1 MDHHP
6 LPPFDPWLWWQACQQ
21 TWMASVDPLGMGRR
35 LRQIRLDRLLHLARR
50 DSPLYARR
58 AGHARVLADFEP
70 IGRRELMLHFDTWS
84 TDRRVT
90 RQGADAVIA
99 APAAWSD
106 AWLDRYLLWTSS
118 GTLGEPG
125 IFVQDAASLAA
136 FDAID
141 ALRLRGA
148 ALAQPGLGLWGMGRR
163 FVFVGALG
171 GPYAGHVSLQRLH
184 RLAPPPWGP
193 QVHLISVLEPLQQ
206 IAERLQR
213 LQPDVLI
220 TYPSCASA
228 LATWQ
233 AEGVL
238 DLRLD
243 ELWLGG
249 EQLSLAQRQRLKDV
263 YGCPLRNNYGAS
275 EFYSM
280 ACECSQGQLHLNDDW
295 VILEGID
302 AQGQAAPPDEFSC
315 TTLLTNLANQVQP
328 LLRYELTDRV
338 RFVPEPCRCGCALP
352 VIEVQGRSDDV
363 LTLAAAGGGT
373 VQLLPLAVEAA
384 IEEAADVTYFQLL
397 RRPPGVLELRL
408 RPDGGD
414 QRSAFLRC
422 QHALQAFLNLQGAL
436 PLDIVQGDAE
446 PLQQRS
452 SGKLR
457 RVIDLGSKA

>member
-1 MDHHP
+1 MHSHP

-21 TWMASVDPLGMGRR
+21 TWMASLDPGGMGRQ
-35 LRQIRLDRLLHLARR
+35 LRQVRLDRLLHHARR
-50 DSPLYARR
+50 DSPLYASR
-58 AGHARVLADFEP
+58 AAQARVLADFEP
-70 IGRRELMLHFDTWS
+70 IGRRELMLHFDTWC
-84 TDRRVT
+84 TDRRIT
-90 RQGADAVIA
+90 RQGAEKTVA

-106 AWLDRYLLWTSS
+106 AWLGRYLLWTSS

-141 ALRLRGA
+141 ALRLRGT
-148 ALAQPGLGLWGMGRR
+148 ALAQPGLGLWGVGRR
-163 FVFVGALG
+163 FAFVGALG
-171 GPYAGHVSLQRLH
+171 GPYAGHVSLQRLR

-206 IAERLQR
+206 IAEQLQR
-213 LQPDVLI
+213 LQPHVLI
-220 TYPSCASA
+220 TYPSCAGA

-233 AEGVL
+233 AEGAL
-238 DLRLD
+238 GLRLD

-249 EQLSLAQRQRLKDV
+249 EQLSTAQRTLLRQAYR
-263 YGCPLRNNYGAS
+263 CTLRNNYGAS

-280 ACECSQGQLHLNDDW
+280 ACECSQGRLHLNDDW

-302 AQGQAAPPDEFSC
+302 ARGRAVAPDEFSC
-315 TTLLTNLANQVQP
+315 TTLLTNLANHVQP
-328 LLRYELTDRV
+328 LLRYELTDRI
-338 RFVPEPCRCGCALP
+338 RFVPEPCPCGCALP

-384 IEEAADVTYFQLL
+384 IEEAAGVTHFQLL
-397 RRPPGVLELRL
+397 RRAEGGLELRL
-408 RPDGGD
+408 RADDGD
-414 QRSAFLRC
+414 PRSAFMRC
-422 QHALQAFLNLQGAL
+422 QRALQALLSLQGAL
-436 PLDIVQGDAE
+436 PLEIVQGDAE
-446 PLQQRS
+446 PMQQRN

-457 RVIDLGSKA
+457 RVIDLAPKS

>member
-21 TWMASVDPLGMGRR
+21 TWMASLDPLGMGRR

-90 RQGADAVIA
+90 RQGAETVIA

-106 AWLDRYLLWTSS
+106 AWLGRYLLWTSS
-118 GTLGEPG
+118 GTVGEPG

-148 ALAQPGLGLWGMGRR
+148 ALAQPGLGLWGVGRC
-163 FVFVGALG
+163 FVFLGALG
-171 GPYAGHVSLQRLH
+171 GPYAGHVSLQRLR

-206 IAERLQR
+206 IAEQLQR

-233 AEGVL
+233 AEGAL

-249 EQLSLAQRQRLKDV
+249 EQLSPAQRQLLKDA
-263 YGCPLRNNYGAS
+263 YRCTLRNNYGAS

-280 ACECSQGQLHLNDDW
+280 ACECWQGQLHLNDDW

-302 AQGQAAPPDEFSC
+302 AQGQAVPPDEFSC
-315 TTLLTNLANQVQP
+315 TTLLTNLANHVQP

-384 IEEAADVTYFQLL
+384 IEEAADVTHFQLL
-397 RRPPGVLELRL
+397 HRQPGVLELRL

-422 QHALQAFLNLQGAL
+422 QHALQAFLSLQGAL

-446 PLQQRS
+446 PLQQRG